1 MMRQTIPLTSL
12 ADTTRSTLLEPLLV
26 APNPE
31 VPIKEGQT
39 GRWYGTRV
47 STVILV
53 REDGHVV
60 FVESERAL
68 LVDEE
73 IQVGSSRVFDF
84 VARRT

>member
-1 MMRQTIPLTSL
+1 
-12 ADTTRSTLLEPLLV
+12 LV

-31 VPIKEGQT
+31 IPIQEGQP

-47 STVILV
+47 STIILV

-68 LVDEE
+68 LIDGEV
-73 IQVGSSRVFDF
+73 QVGSSRVFDF
-84 VARRT
+84 VAQKI

>member
-1 MMRQTIPLTSL
+1 MRQTIPLTSL
-12 ADTTRSTLLEPLLV
+12 ADTTGSTLLEPLLV

-60 FVESERAL
+60 FAESERAL
-68 LVDEE
+68 LVDGE

-84 VARRT
+84 VAQRT

>member
-1 MMRQTIPLTSL
+1 MLK
-12 ADTTRSTLLEPLLV
+12 PLLV

-31 VPIKEGQT
+31 IPIQEGQT

-53 REDGHVV
+53 RDDGHVV

-68 LVDEE
+68 LVDGK
-73 IQVGSSRVFDF
+73 IQVGSSRKFDF
-84 VARRT
+84 VAKKI